1 MRRPPETLQVV
12 ALGLIQGAAEL
23 LPVSSSAHVAAVPWL
38 LGWSVAE
45 WAPERRK
52 ELEVALHAGALAA
65 LAPSLWRL
73 RPGVRTLAFSLAPPV
88 IAGYFLERPI
98 EERLGGP
105 EGLAS
110 GLLLGA
116 VALVVADSGW
126 SGSQRGGQSPATR
139 AATTTG
145 WSGRLRGGQSSAT
158 SCETARHALSPWALG
173 LGRGGGRWALGLGRG
188 GGRWALGL
196 GLGVAQAAALWP
208 GVSRTGATLAAARAL
223 GYPRPAAS
231 RLSFGVAGPVLAGAT
246 ALKAWRGREGA
257 DLRLAATGAAAAF
270 GGTRAALKLVGLE
283 RRGPLWP
290 YAAERATLAGA
301 ILAVRYRR
309 AR

>member
-1 MRRPPETLQVV
+1 MPPELAQVV

-38 LGWSVAE
+38 LGWSSAE

-65 LAPSLWRL
+65 LAPALWRL
-73 RPGVRTLAFSLAPPV
+73 RPDARTLALALAPPV
-88 IAGYFLERPI
+88 VAGYLLERPI

-105 EGLAS
+105 AGLAS

-116 VALVVADSGW
+116 AALAAADRAG
-126 SGSQRGGQSPATR
+126 ATR
-139 AATTTG
+139 DEGAERGAA
-145 WSGRLRGGQSSAT
+145 RRGAERRGHGASRSAAG
-158 SCETARHALSPWALG
+158 TAPAPSAADALALG
-173 LGRGGGRWALGLGRG
+173 F
-188 GGRWALGL
+188 
-196 GLGVAQAAALWP
+196 AQAAALFP

-223 GYPRPAAS
+223 GYSRPEAS

-246 ALKAWRGREGA
+246 ALKGWRGRHAA
-257 DLRLAATGAAAAF
+257 DRKLLATGALAAF
-270 GGTRAALKLVGLE
+270 AGTRGALRVVGLE

-290 YAAERATLAGA
+290 YAAERALLTAA

-309 AR
+309 AE